1 MAYDN
6 ELSGQIVIDIETVGA
21 PDCAG
26 FLPDVDAP
34 SNYKDPVKIAA
45 FIEQERLKQIAMA
58 GLDADLNEIVAVG
71 WLYAEDTD
79 PVSVATRETDDEAD
93 LIRWLLDAI
102 GNRCVVGFNTLNF
115 DLPVVMRRAQYLGI
129 RCPDFNLDKYRTPHL
144 DVLDRLTFRGRLKMR
159 SLSFYCQR
167 FGVPHD
173 DTVKGKDITAL
184 VAAKDWEAV
193 ASHCRS
199 DVMATTLLARRLG
212 WVRPVSAQAVA

>member
-6 ELSGQIVIDIETVGA
+6 ELSGQIVVDLETVGA

-34 SNYKDPVKIAA
+34 ANYKDPVKIAA
-45 FIEQERLKQIAMA
+45 YIEQERIKQVSQA

-71 WLYAEDTD
+71 FLCAEDAL
-79 PVSVATRETDDEAD
+79 PASVATRDGYSEAE

-115 DLPVVMRRAQYLGI
+115 DLPVLMRRAQYLGL
-129 RCPDFNLDKYRTPHL
+129 RCPDFNLDRYRTPHL
-144 DVLDRLTFRGRLKMR
+144 DVLDRLTFKGRLKMR
-159 SLSFYCQR
+159 SLAFYTKR

-173 DTVKGKDITAL
+173 DTVSGKDITAL
-184 VAAKDWEAV
+184 VAANDWQAV
-193 ASHCRS
+193 ADHCRG
-199 DVMATTLLARRLG
+199 DVESTAALARRLG
-212 WVRPVSAQAVA
+212 WLRAVSTQAVA